1 MKKGFAGGEAP
12 SQGVGGIETISSP
25 SWRGRGLKGWS
36 KGCISTLL
44 VSVFT
49 LQATDDGAR
58 AGTLHTVHGDV
69 PTPAFM
75 PVATLGSV
83 RTLDPSDL
91 RGLGARI
98 VLGNTYHLYLRPGTD
113 LVSELGGLHQ
123 FMAWPGPILTDS
135 GGFQGFSLA
144 HLREIDA
151 DGILFK
157 SHIDGSM
164 HKFTPESAIGHQ
176 ERLGA
181 DVIMPLDVCLAAD
194 SGREEV
200 ELAVDRTNR
209 WAARSKEAHA
219 REGQLL
225 FGIVQGGLFPDL
237 RARSAEFLMS
247 LGFPGYA
254 VGGLSVGESKER
266 TYQATGITTELLPS
280 DAPRYL
286 MGVGSP
292 EDLVESVARG
302 VDMFDCVLPT
312 RIARNGALLSRE
324 GRINISN
331 AAYRAS
337 DEPVEP
343 GCDCYTCRTFSAAY
357 VHHLFKCGELLGYR
371 LATIHNV
378 RFVIR
383 LMDEMREAIVEGR
396 FEGYRSEFHNRFTPP
411 DEQVRRDQKRK
422 WLRSHQRRGG

>member
-1 MKKGFAGGEAP
+1 LL
-12 SQGVGGIETISSP
+12 S
-25 SWRGRGLKGWS
+25 GRD
-36 KGCISTLL
+36 I
-44 VSVFT
+44 VSAFT

-58 AGTLHTVHGDV
+58 AGTLHTAHGDV

-91 RGLGARI
+91 SGIGANI
-98 VLGNTYHLYLRPGTD
+98 VLGNTYHLYLRPGVD

-144 HLREIDA
+144 HLREIDE

-164 HKFTPESAIGHQ
+164 HKFTPESAVGHQ
-176 ERLGA
+176 EKLGA
-181 DVIMPLDVCLAAD
+181 DVIMPLDVCVAGD
-194 SGREEV
+194 SPREVV

-219 REGQLL
+219 SEGQLL

-254 VGGLSVGESKER
+254 VGGLSVGESKEG
-266 TYQATGITTELLPS
+266 TYQATAVTAELLPS

-302 VDMFDCVLPT
+302 IDMFDCVLPT

-324 GRINISN
+324 GRINIGNARYRDSN
-331 AAYRAS
+331 
-337 DEPVEP
+337 EPVEQD
-343 GCDCYTCRTFSAAY
+343 CDCYTCQTFSAAY
-357 VHHLFKCGELLGYR
+357 VHHLFRCGELLGYR
-371 LATIHNV
+371 LATLHNV
-378 RFVIR
+378 RFVLR
-383 LMDEMREAIVEGR
+383 LMEEMREAIVEGR
-396 FEGYRSEFHNRFTPP
+396 FEAYRTEFHHRFTPP
-411 DEQVRRDQKRK
+411 DERVRRDQKRK
-422 WLRSHQRRGG
+422 WLRAQGKR